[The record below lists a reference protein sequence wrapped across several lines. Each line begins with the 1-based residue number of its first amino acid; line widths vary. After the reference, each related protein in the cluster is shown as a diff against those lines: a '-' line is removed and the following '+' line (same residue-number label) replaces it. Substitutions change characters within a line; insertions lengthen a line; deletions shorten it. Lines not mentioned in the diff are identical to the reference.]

1 MLNKPMNFF
10 KGLENSN
17 TVIKNE
23 NNDIDDDDEI
33 MKNIIDRINLIKYD
47 FINEIL
53 SEMIDN
59 SIFNV
64 KEVVNKMERAEVK
77 LLNKIYDKF
86 GIQKNSTIGD
96 IDIVYTYINY
106 NDRNYMNSIKNYENN
121 SIDPKLLASYKTE
134 KEYFQEFLLNIELTK
149 KNMPFIRNVYIITP
163 TSDFLDD
170 IEKYIV
176 IPIEEIS
183 EKDKYNKT
191 YFKPNNIVKY
201 LTEINSLSNYFLFGN
216 QDMICVKNIKKE
228 SLFKE
233 NIPIIHMQK
242 KSVINDNKNKLE
254 EYNTMNLFKRK
265 FDISLKLS
273 NSNQL
278 TIIRKDVISFTNKL
292 FQSDANIDFLLL
304 QHLTGYFFYLY
315 DVVTSNDDIYNG
327 FYGNTQKYI
336 LERLNLI
343 KFKKV
348 NYFCMNYVNL
358 QYIPFYLHSCFVNMG
373 IIENRTVKNVFFIV
387 EKNDKNSKYIIPTI
401 EKLITNSIEKIVKFN
416 LVDDDNVLEYS
427 GKFGDCIYIIFES
440 FIKKWNHLKHIVLEV
455 NSSTSLNDILF
466 FMNVDCK
473 MATGDR
479 IKVHYPS
486 KVIKKLEDKYNI
498 PFGRMLKISHDFSS
512 VKNAKIIFKTTS

>member
-292 FQSDANIDFLLL
+292 FQSDANI
-304 QHLTGYFFYLY
+304 
-315 DVVTSNDDIYNG
+315 V
-327 FYGNTQKYI
+327 
-336 LERLNLI
+336 
-343 KFKKV
+343 
-348 NYFCMNYVNL
+348 
-358 QYIPFYLHSCFVNMG
+358 
-373 IIENRTVKNVFFIV
+373 
-387 EKNDKNSKYIIPTI
+387 
-401 EKLITNSIEKIVKFN
+401 
-416 LVDDDNVLEYS
+416 
-427 GKFGDCIYIIFES
+427 
-440 FIKKWNHLKHIVLEV
+440 
-455 NSSTSLNDILF
+455 
-466 FMNVDCK
+466 
-473 MATGDR
+473 
-479 IKVHYPS
+479 
-486 KVIKKLEDKYNI
+486 
-498 PFGRMLKISHDFSS
+498 
-512 VKNAKIIFKTTS
+512 